1 MMASEDNLIGV
12 CCALTQFQEAD
23 EVEELIRTLPEYYS
37 KTELGFEFNKERYS
51 KILNYYQAQPHLI
64 DSHLSQLLEL
74 LVNHTLNQENDALTN
89 AASVFAVHLVKVRG
103 YKIVVR
109 HLPHEVK
116 HVEAVLQI
124 LERQDNEQQSIEK
137 FEKYFYY
144 WNIFGNSSFKRFF
157 FKQ

>member
-1 MMASEDNLIGV
+1 MMALEDNIIGV

-37 KTELGFEFNKERYS
+37 KNELGYEFNKERYT
-51 KILNYYQAQPHLI
+51 KILDYYQAQPHLI
-64 DSHLSQLLEL
+64 DSHLSKLLEI
-74 LVNHTLNQENDALTN
+74 LVSHILNQENDALTN
-89 AASVFAVHLVKVRG
+89 SASVFAVHLVKVRG

-124 LERQDNEQQSIEK
+124 LERQDNEQSIEK
-137 FEKYFYY
+137 SEKCLYFLVLTYF
-144 WNIFGNSSFKRFF
+144 W
-157 FKQ
+157 